1 MDHFCI
7 ILRVRFK
14 VEQFY
19 FLEFPQMAA
28 IGKIS
33 HYPRH
38 ASQACWVPY
47 SVEAYERGRDEWIV
61 SAIISGAL
69 CKVEQLL
76 SNPIGT
82 EAKM

>member
-1 MDHFCI
+1 MD
-7 ILRVRFK
+7 
-14 VEQFY
+14 
-19 FLEFPQMAA
+19 M
-28 IGKIS
+28 IS
-33 HYPRH
+33 HYPGH

>member
-1 MDHFCI
+1 M
-7 ILRVRFK
+7 
-14 VEQFY
+14 EQFH
-19 FLEFPQMAA
+19 FLEFLQMVV
-28 IGKIS
+28 IGKIF
-33 HYPRH
+33 HYPGH

-47 SVEAYERGRDEWIV
+47 SVEAYKRGRDEWIV

>member
-1 MDHFCI
+1 M
-7 ILRVRFK
+7 V
-14 VEQFY
+14 V
-19 FLEFPQMAA
+19 
-28 IGKIS
+28 IGKIF
-33 HYPRH
+33 HYPGH